1 MHLRSC
7 ALDDLH
13 VIRNFVLFEKCLTNL
28 KKNRFLT
35 SGSAMMMRIL
45 RSDRVVKLANKLLRT
60 YSPGLL
66 SGSTVTGMVATGPFL
81 SPGALLT
88 WGRGRFPTGDAG
100 KGQKIQD

>member
-1 MHLRSC
+1 
-7 ALDDLH
+7 
-13 VIRNFVLFEKCLTNL
+13 
-28 KKNRFLT
+28 
-35 SGSAMMMRIL
+35 MMMRIL